1 MTYSYEMIKRESL
14 TSFPRDF
21 INSTSSGL
29 KLAMDI
35 DFTLCG
41 GVKPRLKQ
49 NCKEFQNSQ
58 YTYTCNCT
66 WVPREGLHMSVNSEQ
81 VNTGSSSR
89 FTTDHWNYQIFH
101 THIILTIYLST

>member
-1 MTYSYEMIKRESL
+1 LL

-21 INSTSSGL
+21 TNSTSSGL

-49 NCKEFQNSQ
+49 NCNEFQNSQ
-58 YTYTCNCT
+58 YTYNCT
-66 WVPREGLHMSVNSEQ
+66 WVPTEGLHMSVNSEQ
-81 VNTGSSSR
+81 EHNR
-89 FTTDHWNYQIFH
+89 D
-101 THIILTIYLST
+101 

>member
-1 MTYSYEMIKRESL
+1 MIKQESL

-49 NCKEFQNSQ
+49 NYNEFQTSQ
-58 YTYTCNCT
+58 YTYNST
-66 WVPREGLHMSVNSEQ
+66 WVPTEGLQLSVNCEQ
-81 VNTGSSSR
+81 VNTGTSSQL
-89 FTTDHWNYQIFH
+89 TTDHWNNKYF
-101 THIILTIYLST
+101 THISH

>member
-1 MTYSYEMIKRESL
+1 MTNFYEIIKRELL

-49 NCKEFQNSQ
+49 NCNEFQTSH
-58 YTYTCNCT
+58 YTCNCT
-66 WVPREGLHMSVNSEQ
+66 WVQTEGLLMSVNREK
-81 VNTGSSSR
+81 VNTG
-89 FTTDHWNYQIFH
+89 TPLQLTNHWNNKFSTH
-101 THIILTIYLST
+101 TSE

>member
-1 MTYSYEMIKRESL
+1 MTHSYEMIKQELL

-41 GVKPRLKQ
+41 GVKPRLKKKC
-49 NCKEFQNSQ
+49 NEFQTSQ
-58 YTYTCNCT
+58 YTHKLYM
-66 WVPREGLHMSVNSEQ
+66 GA
-81 VNTGSSSR
+81 SR
-89 FTTDHWNYQIFH
+89 TPYVCS
-101 THIILTIYLST
+101 L

>member
-1 MTYSYEMIKRESL
+1 MTHSYEMIKQESL

-41 GVKPRLKQ
+41 GVKPRLKK
-49 NCKEFQNSQ
+49 KE
-58 YTYTCNCT
+58 T
-66 WVPREGLHMSVNSEQ
+66 EL
-81 VNTGSSSR
+81 
-89 FTTDHWNYQIFH
+89 
-101 THIILTIYLST
+101 

>member
-1 MTYSYEMIKRESL
+1 MIKQGLL

-49 NCKEFQNSQ
+49 NCNEFQTSH
-58 YTYTCNCT
+58 YTYKCT
-66 WVPREGLHMSVNSEQ
+66 WVPTEGLHTSVNCEQ
-81 VNTGSSSR
+81 VNTG
-89 FTTDHWNYQIFH
+89 T
-101 THIILTIYLST
+101 LS

>member
-1 MTYSYEMIKRESL
+1 MTYSYEMIKHESL

-41 GVKPRLKQ
+41 GVKPRLEKNVMSFRPLNIHITEHGCQ
-49 NCKEFQNSQ
+49 EKDS
-58 YTYTCNCT
+58 TC
-66 WVPREGLHMSVNSEQ
+66 
-81 VNTGSSSR
+81 
-89 FTTDHWNYQIFH
+89 
-101 THIILTIYLST
+101 LSTLNR